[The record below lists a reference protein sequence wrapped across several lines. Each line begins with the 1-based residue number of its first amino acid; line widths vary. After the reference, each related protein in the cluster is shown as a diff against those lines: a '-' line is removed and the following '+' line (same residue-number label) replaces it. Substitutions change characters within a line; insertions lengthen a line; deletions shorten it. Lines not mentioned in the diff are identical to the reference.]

1 MTTYA
6 KSPRSIILLV
16 ATGSTIV
23 LAIFIL
29 RWVNLSPAQPVE
41 HVADR
46 PTDIGATDN
55 EVSNPLE
62 LTAVSLSHQPPH
74 QGVAETMARKQSAA
88 ADDWD
93 TETLAEQINQRL
105 DVITQWITE
114 EQPDRQPLSDVLAD
128 DFHSTA
134 LRPAE
139 LAVAFHD
146 PQLLVRRWRSA
157 GQSGPLSIHRGEEHL
172 RNELQRLSDAL
183 GRRGE
188 RYAKIKLFEIED
200 TKKAIRTRLYFEAS
214 SRNSSHCAQQV
225 ATWLCQWQRTGESS
239 SGLRLARITLEAYE
253 EAVTSERAHLFAD
266 CTASVLS
273 NNAAYAEQV
282 LPSLSHW
289 LSRIGREFMTQF
301 GHHGIA
307 VGDVN
312 GDGLDDLYVCDA
324 GGLPNRLY
332 VQQPDGTAREMSAM
346 AGVDILEDSVGALLI
361 DLDNDGDQDL
371 VVATDPL
378 VHFAENDGRG
388 KFRFHR
394 GYYANTDSYSL
405 SAADYDQDGDVDIY
419 VCGYNARKQDPVNR
433 GLPFPL
439 PYHDANNGGRN
450 YLLQNEGEFRF
461 VDATRETGLDEHNTR
476 FSLAA
481 GWEDF
486 DDDGDQDLYVAND
499 FGRNCLYR
507 NDGGRFTDIAA
518 MAGVE
523 DHASGMS
530 VAWGD
535 PNRDGRM
542 DIYVGN
548 MFSAAGHRVT
558 YQRRFA
564 TGLEKRELS
573 LLQRMARGNT
583 LFSQT
588 ATGVFADVSE
598 MAGVMIGRWA
608 WGSRFADLNNDGW
621 EDLLVANGYVTSDDK
636 DDL

>member
-1 MTTYA
+1 M
-6 KSPRSIILLV
+6 V
-16 ATGSTIV
+16 A
-23 LAIFIL
+23 LATFFFQQVI
-29 RWVNLSPAQPVE
+29 PKPEQPE
-41 HVADR
+41 HVVERIDVDQPSRLHSAAHTGLASPDQAEY
-46 PTDIGATDN
+46 ATDN
-55 EVSNPLE
+55 GGPRTDR
-62 LTAVSLSHQPPH
+62 LTPIALAHQSPRKA
-74 QGVAETMARKQSAA
+74 VAETMARKQPVT

-93 TETLAEQINQRL
+93 TETLTEHINQRL
-105 DVITQWITE
+105 NIFTQWITE
-114 EQPDRQPLSDVLAD
+114 EQPDTQDLAKVLAE
-128 DFHSTA
+128 DFECTA
-134 LRPAE
+134 LRPGG
-139 LAVAFHD
+139 LTVAFQD
-146 PQLLVRRWRSA
+146 QRLLVRRWQPPDQHFA
-157 GQSGPLSIHRGEEHL
+157 NLTHPGQEYLQHEF
-172 RNELQRLSDAL
+172 QRLLAAL
-183 GRRGE
+183 GPRGD
-188 RYAKIKLFEIED
+188 RYAKFKLFAIRDATEV
-200 TKKAIRTRLYFEAS
+200 IRTRLYFEAS
-214 SRNSSHCAQQV
+214 NRSPNHCAQQV
-225 ATWLCQWQRTGESS
+225 ATWSCHWQRSDGTSS
-239 SGLRLARITLEAYE
+239 NLRLSRISLESYE
-253 EAVTSERAHLFAD
+253 EAISETDALFD
-266 CTASVLS
+266 ENTAAVLS
-273 NNAAYAEQV
+273 SNAAYSEQV
-282 LPSLSHW
+282 LPSLSYW
-289 LSRIGREFMTQF
+289 LKRIGREFMTQF

-332 VQQPDGTAREMSAM
+332 VQQPDGSARDMSAM

-378 VHFAENDGRG
+378 VHCAENDGNG
-388 KFRFHR
+388 KFRIHR

-405 SAADYDQDGDVDIY
+405 AAADYDQDGDLDIY

-450 YLLQNEGEFRF
+450 YLLRNEGQFRF
-461 VDATRETGLDEHNTR
+461 VDVTAETGLDVHNSR

-481 GWEDF
+481 AWEDF

-507 NDGGRFTDIAA
+507 NDGGHFTDIAA
-518 MAGVE
+518 AAGVE

-542 DIYVGN
+542 DVYVSN
-548 MFSAAGHRVT
+548 MFSAAGNRVT

-564 TGLEKRELS
+564 TGLEHRELS

-588 ATGVFADVSE
+588 AKGVFADISE
-598 MAGVMIGRWA
+598 PAGVTLGRWA

-621 EDLLVANGYVTSDDK
+621 EDLLVANGYVTSDYQ